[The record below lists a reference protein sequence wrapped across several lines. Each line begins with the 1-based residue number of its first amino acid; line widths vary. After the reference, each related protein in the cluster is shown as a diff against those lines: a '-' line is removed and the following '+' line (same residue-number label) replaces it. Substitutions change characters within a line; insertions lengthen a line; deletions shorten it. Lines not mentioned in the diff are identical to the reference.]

1 MNALRSPAG
10 AEKRLDIS
18 GDSSLFSCPL
28 CSAGVQSPCG
38 PLKLDLT
45 VERRHYGVSALL
57 AGPSYGLFISPFLRR
72 RWWVFHSA
80 IIAHDDAVFGNGDR
94 VASPDAVGAVGAE
107 KYFFFSSQT

>member
-1 MNALRSPAG
+1 MSGHYVSQNDHLVILR
-10 AEKRLDIS
+10 LVHS
-18 GDSSLFSCPL
+18 GGKSGTHQRTFS
-28 CSAGVQSPCG
+28 
-38 PLKLDLT
+38 LDLT
-45 VERRHYGVSALL
+45 VERRHYGLSALL